1 VVAAAVGVGPICIV
15 GERSSRVLLNGFID
29 RPGAGE
35 YDLEA
40 GFLQSFLDGEAHSA
54 ANHDVTV
61 ADRVDQIMVATVL
74 SSNLVVAAVGGSDLA
89 EFPTHLDPVVEVDN
103 DESFGATEVCG
114 DRVPVQRCK
123 CDLHSVEDTVEAR

>member
-40 GFLQSFLDGEAHSA
+40 GLLQSLLDGEAHSA

-61 ADRVDQIMVATVL
+61 ADRVDQIVMATVM

-89 EFPTHLDPVVEVDN
+89 EFPTHLDPVSEVDN
-103 DESFGATEVCG
+103 DEGFGTTEVCG
-114 DRVPVQRCK
+114 DGVPIQGGK
-123 CDLHSVEDTVEAR
+123 CDLHGVEDTVEVR